1 MNTQIGK
8 DDCKVKE
15 EVLFKKTPFGGFDR
29 QSVINYI
36 QQLKKTQLEYK
47 NIISDKDRLVKN
59 LSEENGE
66 LKERLEKTEK
76 KAGEL
81 ESRCSEAEDGLK
93 KLRAKCE
100 MLEKQAEETA
110 DKKAAQETIERCDK
124 LVESAEA
131 AAAKL
136 KKNAQSQLKK
146 AVKKLD
152 KVKDD
157 PQKAEEVLQQ
167 LIRELS

>member
-1 MNTQIGK
+1 MKPDTERN
-8 DDCKVKE
+8 DAAMKE

-29 QSVINYI
+29 ESVINYI
-36 QQLKKTQLEYK
+36 QQLKKAQLEYK

-59 LSEENGE
+59 LSEENSE
-66 LKERLEKTEK
+66 LKTRAERAETDAAELREKF
-76 KAGEL
+76 A
-81 ESRCSEAEDGLK
+81 EAEDNAK
-93 KLRAKCE
+93 RLRAKCE
-100 MLEKQAEETA
+100 MLEKQAEESA

-136 KKNAQSQLKK
+136 RKGAQSQIKRS
-146 AVKKLD
+146 VKKLE

-157 PQKAEEVLQQ
+157 PEKAKKIIQQ
-167 LIRELS
+167 LIEELS

>member
-1 MNTQIGK
+1 MKPDTERN
-8 DDCKVKE
+8 DAAMKE

-29 QSVINYI
+29 ESVINYI
-36 QQLKKTQLEYK
+36 QQLKKAQLEYK

-59 LSEENGE
+59 LSEENSE
-66 LKERLEKTEK
+66 LKTRAERAESDAAELRK
-76 KAGEL
+76 KFA
-81 ESRCSEAEDGLK
+81 EAEDNAK
-93 KLRAKCE
+93 RLRAKCE
-100 MLEKQAEETA
+100 MLEKQAEESA

-136 KKNAQSQLKK
+136 RKGAQSQIKK
-146 AVKKLD
+146 SAKKLE

-157 PQKAEEVLQQ
+157 PEKAKKIIQQ
-167 LIRELS
+167 LIEELG

>member
-1 MNTQIGK
+1 M
-8 DDCKVKE
+8 KE

-29 QSVINYI
+29 ESVINYI
-36 QQLKKTQLEYK
+36 QQLKKAQLEYK

-59 LSEENGE
+59 LSEENSE
-66 LKERLEKTEK
+66 LKTRAERAESDAAELRK
-76 KAGEL
+76 KFD
-81 ESRCSEAEDGLK
+81 EAEDNAK
-93 KLRAKCE
+93 RLRAKCE
-100 MLEKQAEETA
+100 MLEKQAEESA

-136 KKNAQSQLKK
+136 RKGAQSQIKRS
-146 AVKKLD
+146 AKKLE

-157 PQKAEEVLQQ
+157 PEKAKKIIQQ
-167 LIRELS
+167 LIEELS

>member
-1 MNTQIGK
+1 MKPDTERNDTAM
-8 DDCKVKE
+8 KE

-29 QSVINYI
+29 ESVINYI
-36 QQLKKTQLEYK
+36 QQLKKAQLEYK

-59 LSEENGE
+59 LSEENSE
-66 LKERLEKTEK
+66 LKTRAERAESDAAELRK
-76 KAGEL
+76 KFD
-81 ESRCSEAEDGLK
+81 EAEDNAK
-93 KLRAKCE
+93 RLRAKCE
-100 MLEKQAEETA
+100 MLEKQAEESA

-136 KKNAQSQLKK
+136 RKGAQSQIKRS
-146 AVKKLD
+146 AKKLE

-157 PQKAEEVLQQ
+157 PEKAKKIIQQ
-167 LIRELS
+167 LIEELS

>member
-1 MNTQIGK
+1 M
-8 DDCKVKE
+8 KE

-29 QSVINYI
+29 ESVINYI
-36 QQLKKTQLEYK
+36 QQLKKAQLEYK

-59 LSEENGE
+59 LSEENSE
-66 LKERLEKTEK
+66 LRTRAERAESDAAELRK
-76 KAGEL
+76 KFA
-81 ESRCSEAEDGLK
+81 EAEDNAK
-93 KLRAKCE
+93 RLRAKCE
-100 MLEKQAEETA
+100 MLEKQAKESV

-136 KKNAQSQLKK
+136 RKGAQSQIKK
-146 AVKKLD
+146 SAKKIE

-157 PQKAEEVLQQ
+157 PEKAKKIIQQ
-167 LIRELS
+167 LIEELS

>member
-1 MNTQIGK
+1 M
-8 DDCKVKE
+8 KE

-36 QQLKKTQLEYK
+36 QQLKKAQQEYK

-59 LSEENGE
+59 LSEENKE
-66 LKERLEKTEK
+66 LKKRSENAEKRAE
-76 KAGEL
+76 EL
-81 ESRCSEAEDGLK
+81 SARCSEAEENAK
-93 KLRAKCE
+93 KMRAKYE
-100 MLEKQAEETA
+100 MLEKQVEESA

-136 KKNAQSQLKK
+136 KKSAQSQIKK
-146 AVKKLD
+146 TAKKLE

-157 PQKAEEVLQQ
+157 PQKAEDLLSQ

>member
-1 MNTQIGK
+1 M
-8 DDCKVKE
+8 KE

-29 QSVINYI
+29 ESVINYI
-36 QQLKKTQLEYK
+36 QQLKKAQHEYK

-59 LSEENGE
+59 LSEENSE
-66 LKERLEKTEK
+66 LKTRAERAESDAAELRK
-76 KAGEL
+76 KFA
-81 ESRCSEAEDGLK
+81 EAEDNAK
-93 KLRAKCE
+93 RLRAKCE
-100 MLEKQAEETA
+100 MLEKQAKESA

-136 KKNAQSQLKK
+136 RKGAQSQIKK
-146 AVKKLD
+146 SAKKLE

-157 PQKAEEVLQQ
+157 PEKAKKIIQQ
-167 LIRELS
+167 LIEELS

>member
-1 MNTQIGK
+1 M
-8 DDCKVKE
+8 KE

-29 QSVINYI
+29 ESVINYI
-36 QQLKKTQLEYK
+36 QQLKKAQLEYK

-59 LSEENGE
+59 LSEENSE
-66 LKERLEKTEK
+66 LKTRAERAESDAAELRK
-76 KAGEL
+76 KFA
-81 ESRCSEAEDGLK
+81 EAENNAK
-93 KLRAKCE
+93 RLRAKCE
-100 MLEKQAEETA
+100 MLEKQAKESA

-136 KKNAQSQLKK
+136 RKGAQSQIKK
-146 AVKKLD
+146 SAKKLE

-157 PQKAEEVLQQ
+157 PEKAKKIIQQ
-167 LIRELS
+167 LIEELS

>member
-1 MNTQIGK
+1 M
-8 DDCKVKE
+8 KE

-29 QSVINYI
+29 ESVINYI
-36 QQLKKTQLEYK
+36 QQLKKAQLEYK

-59 LSEENGE
+59 LSEENSE
-66 LKERLEKTEK
+66 LKIRAERAESD
-76 KAGEL
+76 AAEL
-81 ESRCSEAEDGLK
+81 RKRFDEAEDNAK
-93 KLRAKCE
+93 RLRAKCE
-100 MLEKQAEETA
+100 MLEKQAEESA

-136 KKNAQSQLKK
+136 RKGAQSQIKRS
-146 AVKKLD
+146 AKKLE

-157 PQKAEEVLQQ
+157 PEKAKKIIQQ
-167 LIRELS
+167 LIEELS

>member
-1 MNTQIGK
+1 MKPDTERNDTAM
-8 DDCKVKE
+8 KE

-29 QSVINYI
+29 ESVINYI
-36 QQLKKTQLEYK
+36 QQLKKAQLEYK

-59 LSEENGE
+59 LSEENSELKTRAERAETDAAE
-66 LKERLEKTEK
+66 LKEKF
-76 KAGEL
+76 A
-81 ESRCSEAEDGLK
+81 EAEDNAK
-93 KLRAKCE
+93 RLRAKCE
-100 MLEKQAEETA
+100 MLEKQAEESA

-136 KKNAQSQLKK
+136 RKGAQSQIKRS
-146 AVKKLD
+146 VKKLE

-157 PQKAEEVLQQ
+157 PEKAKKIIQQ
-167 LIRELS
+167 LIEELS

>member
-1 MNTQIGK
+1 M
-8 DDCKVKE
+8 KE

-29 QSVINYI
+29 ESVINYI
-36 QQLKKTQLEYK
+36 QQLKKAQLEYK

-59 LSEENGE
+59 LSEENSE
-66 LKERLEKTEK
+66 LKTRAERAESDAAELRK
-76 KAGEL
+76 KFA
-81 ESRCSEAEDGLK
+81 EAEDNAK
-93 KLRAKCE
+93 RLRAKCE
-100 MLEKQAEETA
+100 MLEKQAEESA

-136 KKNAQSQLKK
+136 RKGAQSQIKK
-146 AVKKLD
+146 SAKKLE

-157 PQKAEEVLQQ
+157 PEKAKKIIQQ
-167 LIRELS
+167 LIEELG

>member
-1 MNTQIGK
+1 M
-8 DDCKVKE
+8 KE

-29 QSVINYI
+29 ESVINYI

-47 NIISDKDRLVKN
+47 NLISDKDRTIKS

-66 LKERLEKTEK
+66 LERRAEDCEAKLS
-76 KAGEL
+76 EL
-81 ESRCSEAEDGLK
+81 EARCVEAEEDLK
-93 KLRAKCE
+93 KTRTRLE
-100 MLEKQAEETA
+100 MLEKQAEESA

-136 KKNAQSQLKK
+136 KKSARSQIKK
-146 AVKKLD
+146 AAKKLE

-157 PQKAEEVLQQ
+157 PQKTEELIEQ
-167 LIRELS
+167 LVRELS

>member
-1 MNTQIGK
+1 M
-8 DDCKVKE
+8 KE

-29 QSVINYI
+29 ESVINYI
-36 QQLKKTQLEYK
+36 QQLKKAQLEYK

-59 LSEENGE
+59 LSEENSE
-66 LKERLEKTEK
+66 LKTRAERAESDAAELREKF
-76 KAGEL
+76 A
-81 ESRCSEAEDGLK
+81 EAEDNAK
-93 KLRAKCE
+93 RLRAKCE
-100 MLEKQAEETA
+100 MLEKQAEESA

-136 KKNAQSQLKK
+136 RKGAQSQIKRS
-146 AVKKLD
+146 VKKLE

-157 PQKAEEVLQQ
+157 PEKAKKIIQQ
-167 LIRELS
+167 LIEELS

>member
-1 MNTQIGK
+1 M
-8 DDCKVKE
+8 KE

-29 QSVINYI
+29 ESVINYI

-47 NIISDKDRLVKN
+47 NLISDKDRTIKS
-59 LSEENGE
+59 LSEENSELERRAEACEAKLDKLEARCAEAEEE
-66 LKERLEKTEK
+66 LKKTRTRL
-76 KAGEL
+76 
-81 ESRCSEAEDGLK
+81 
-93 KLRAKCE
+93 E
-100 MLEKQAEETA
+100 MLEKQTEESA

-136 KKNAQSQLKK
+136 KKSARSQIKK
-146 AVKKLD
+146 AAKKLE

-157 PQKAEEVLQQ
+157 PQKTEELIEQ
-167 LIRELS
+167 LVRELS

>member
-1 MNTQIGK
+1 LKPDTERNDAAM
-8 DDCKVKE
+8 KE

-29 QSVINYI
+29 ESVINYI
-36 QQLKKTQLEYK
+36 QQLKKAQLEYK

-59 LSEENGE
+59 LSEENSE
-66 LKERLEKTEK
+66 LKTRAERAETDAAELREKF
-76 KAGEL
+76 A
-81 ESRCSEAEDGLK
+81 EAEDNAK
-93 KLRAKCE
+93 RLRAKCE
-100 MLEKQAEETA
+100 MLEKQAEESA

-136 KKNAQSQLKK
+136 RKGAQSQIKRS
-146 AVKKLD
+146 VKKLE

-157 PQKAEEVLQQ
+157 PEKAKKIIQQ
-167 LIRELS
+167 LIEELS